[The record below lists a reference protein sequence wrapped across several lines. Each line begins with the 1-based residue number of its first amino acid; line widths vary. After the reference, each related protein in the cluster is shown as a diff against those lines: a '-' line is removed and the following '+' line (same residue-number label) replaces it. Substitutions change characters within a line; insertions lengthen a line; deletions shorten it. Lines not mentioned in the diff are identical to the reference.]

1 MHQVINICC
10 QMLLMLYLPLLD
22 ICGLFVTMPFLPC
35 HTFQCLVSAQTF
47 HFFFLAKD
55 YHLRLGVKKEKWYLK
70 RFLFIQV
77 YGCFLLVAKKVYC
90 FRQCYPTRFSREL
103 LGSLKQC
110 KGFHKVLDNMSQELE
125 LIGSN
130 GSMLAMRSKG

>member
-77 YGCFLLVAKKVYC
+77 FFVRCKKGLL
-90 FRQCYPTRFSREL
+90 L
-103 LGSLKQC
+103 
-110 KGFHKVLDNMSQELE
+110 
-125 LIGSN
+125 
-130 GSMLAMRSKG
+130 